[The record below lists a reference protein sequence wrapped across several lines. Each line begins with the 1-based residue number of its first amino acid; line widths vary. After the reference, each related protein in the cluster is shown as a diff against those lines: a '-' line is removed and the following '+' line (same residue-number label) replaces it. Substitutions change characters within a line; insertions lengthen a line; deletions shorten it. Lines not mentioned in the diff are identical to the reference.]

1 MRLLL
6 DSHIA
11 IWSATSESKLTAGER
26 EALAIAS
33 PVVSVVTTW
42 EAGFKWNSLYAPGER
57 KGAIDPVSLLA
68 FVQAFRS

>member
-26 EALAIAS
+26 EALAVAS

-42 EAGFKWNSLYAPGER
+42 EARFKWNSFYAPGER